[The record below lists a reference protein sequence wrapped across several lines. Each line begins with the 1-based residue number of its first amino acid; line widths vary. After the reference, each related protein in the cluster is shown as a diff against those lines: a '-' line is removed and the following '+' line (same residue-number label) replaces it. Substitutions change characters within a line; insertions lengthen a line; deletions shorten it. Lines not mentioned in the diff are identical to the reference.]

1 MQVSKKTAAVTI
13 IIHWLRINQ
22 DMMMSHTINQA
33 HIVKCAIIK
42 LNRSIKTHY
51 DLKIARIL
59 QITLKLNFLSTLIL
73 IMTYLS
79 Q

>member
-1 MQVSKKTAAVTI
+1 
-13 IIHWLRINQ
+13 
-22 DMMMSHTINQA
+22 MMMPHTINQA